1 LQECHLFFIVDLQLY
16 NIKELACFYFFCDF
30 CFEFLVLLILKLFIF
45 ELQLFK
51 VMLFDVG
58 DWASHHNLLIDVNF
72 IIFSEY
78 RVTQKIKRLH
88 PILWVEDE
96 ALAHEVNEF
105 GGVVGMLKH
114 LKVQEFAQ
122 L

>member
-1 LQECHLFFIVDLQLY
+1 
-16 NIKELACFYFFCDF
+16 
-30 CFEFLVLLILKLFIF
+30 
-45 ELQLFK
+45 
-51 VMLFDVG
+51 MLFDVG
-58 DWASHHNLLIDVNF
+58 DWASHHNLLIYVNF

-88 PILWVEDE
+88 PILWVKDE